1 MVGGRWAARDG
12 AHIAGEHLPQN
23 ESEGEDVGTVAQV
36 HALCASGVR
45 AVALLRIAI
54 RTERLG
60 RAPGLRALV
69 HRAGFK
75 GARQVVLERD
85 RHAEIAQLDATQ
97 VASKQNV
104 GRFDVAVH
112 QTVAAVQVGE
122 ASGDR
127 VRNLRRFRSA
137 EHLARARLPRGAHA
151 PAVRL
156 HTLLNQLIQRDLAVL
171 KREAEVAVGGPL
183 GGAEAHNVLV
193 AHRCEHAR
201 LVLQSALDAP
211 ALANLHRDQRHPHRQ
226 P

>member
-1 MVGGRWAARDG
+1 MGAGRWAAREG
-12 AHIAGEHLPQN
+12 AHVAGEHFPQN
-23 ESEGEDVGTVAQV
+23 ESEGEDVGPVAQV
-36 HALCASGVR
+36 HALCASGLR
-45 AVALLRIAI
+45 AVALRIAI
-54 RTERLG
+54 RAERLG

-69 HRAGFK
+69 LRAGLE

-97 VASKQNV
+97 VAREQNV

-112 QTVAAVQVGE
+112 QPVAAVQVGE
-122 ASGDR
+122 AGGDR
-127 VRNLRRFRSA
+127 VRNLRRLRSA
-137 EHLARARLPRGAHA
+137 EHLARSRLPRGAHA

-183 GGAEAHNVLV
+183 GGAEAHDVLV

-211 ALANLHRDQRHPHRQ
+211 ALANLHRDRTHPHRQ